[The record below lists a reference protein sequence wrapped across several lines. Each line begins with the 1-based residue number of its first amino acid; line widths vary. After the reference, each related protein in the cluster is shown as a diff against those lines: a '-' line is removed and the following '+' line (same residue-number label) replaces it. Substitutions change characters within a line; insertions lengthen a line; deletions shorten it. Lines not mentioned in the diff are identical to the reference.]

1 MKLKIISYFI
11 LILFCIF
18 ITTCSEKSEVASS
31 YKTDCEKI
39 KDILTDC
46 MGIHKG
52 AFEYVNSCG
61 DISYEEVKSANTCEE
76 VFEIIE
82 R

>member
-1 MKLKIISYFI
+1 MKFKIRIYFLLVAI
-11 LILFCIF
+11 CLFN
-18 ITTCSEKSEVASS
+18 ITCTEKTESNLNV
-31 YKTDCEKI
+31 KTDCQKI

-46 MGIHKG
+46 MGIHRG

-61 DISYEEVKSANTCEE
+61 DISYEKVKLANTCEE